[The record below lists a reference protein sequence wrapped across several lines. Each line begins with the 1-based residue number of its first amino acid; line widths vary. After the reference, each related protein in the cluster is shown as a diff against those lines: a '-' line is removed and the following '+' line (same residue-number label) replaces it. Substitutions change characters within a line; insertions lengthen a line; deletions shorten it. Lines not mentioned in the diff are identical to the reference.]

1 MTSKC
6 FTKGGLNMKKEL
18 VNNKVTIIGAGLVG
32 STTAFALMAGGT
44 VSEIAMI
51 DLDKK
56 RLAGEVMDLN
66 HGISFV
72 PPVNIYEGSYEDCAD
87 SNIVIVT
94 AGVGQRP
101 GETRIDLLKRNIEV
115 FKQIVPSIVEN
126 NKECIILVVTNPVD
140 ILTYATLKISG
151 LPDNQVIGS
160 GTVLDSARL
169 KYLLSANCNIASQN
183 VDAYI
188 IGEHG
193 DTELPAWSLTNIAG
207 TPIENFCQFCRGNC
221 RPEHKE
227 RIFEEAKNSAYK
239 IIEGKGATYYAV
251 ALAVRRIVEA
261 IIRNDN
267 SILPVSSIMK
277 GYYGVE
283 DVCLSLP
290 SIVND
295 KGIERVLELPL
306 SDKEIELFRHSANT
320 LKESLREIGF

>member
-1 MTSKC
+1 
-6 FTKGGLNMKKEL
+6 MKKEL

-115 FKQIVPSIVEN
+115 FKQIVPRIVEN

-295 KGIERVLELPL
+295 KGIQRVLELPL

>member
-1 MTSKC
+1 
-6 FTKGGLNMKKEL
+6 MKKEL

-115 FKQIVPSIVEN
+115 FKQIVPRIVEN
-126 NKECIILVVTNPVD
+126 NKEGIILVVTNPVD

-261 IIRNDN
+261 ILRNDN

>member
-1 MTSKC
+1 
-6 FTKGGLNMKKEL
+6 MKKEL

-115 FKQIVPSIVEN
+115 FKQIVPRIVEN
-126 NKECIILVVTNPVD
+126 NKEGIILVVTNPVD
-140 ILTYATLKISG
+140 ILTYATLKLSG

-261 IIRNDN
+261 ILRNDN

>member
-1 MTSKC
+1 
-6 FTKGGLNMKKEL
+6 
-18 VNNKVTIIGAGLVG
+18 
-32 STTAFALMAGGT
+32 
-44 VSEIAMI
+44 
-51 DLDKK
+51 
-56 RLAGEVMDLN
+56 
-66 HGISFV
+66 
-72 PPVNIYEGSYEDCAD
+72 
-87 SNIVIVT
+87 
-94 AGVGQRP
+94 
-101 GETRIDLLKRNIEV
+101 
-115 FKQIVPSIVEN
+115 
-126 NKECIILVVTNPVD
+126 VVTNPVD

-261 IIRNDN
+261 ILRNDN

>member
-1 MTSKC
+1 
-6 FTKGGLNMKKEL
+6 MKKEL

-115 FKQIVPSIVEN
+115 FKQIVPRIVEN
-126 NKECIILVVTNPVD
+126 NKEGIILVVTNPVD

>member
-1 MTSKC
+1 
-6 FTKGGLNMKKEL
+6 MKKEL

-115 FKQIVPSIVEN
+115 FKQIVPRIVEN
-126 NKECIILVVTNPVD
+126 NKEGIILVVTNPVD

-261 IIRNDN
+261 ILRNDN

-283 DVCLSLP
+283 NVCLSLP

>member
-1 MTSKC
+1 
-6 FTKGGLNMKKEL
+6 MKKEL

-261 IIRNDN
+261 ILRNDN